1 MPSLWHVQATW
12 SGGKIGTGYTNMYF
26 SEGVSTAVIASDS
39 VRTFLNSCYSTGG
52 RLPSGI
58 TINFRAAVDVID
70 ASTGVLQNTIPVTQP
85 ATITGTDTTAY
96 AAVAGACV
104 TWRTDTI
111 AGTRR
116 VRGRT
121 FLVPMGGLG
130 LQTDGTIDNATVTG
144 INTAA
149 GILISAAPEF
159 VVWHRPASVAAGG
172 GSAAPVVAGV
182 CADKTAY
189 LTSRR

>member
-12 SGGKIGTGYTNMYF
+12 SGGKIGTGFTNFYF
-26 SEGVSTAVIASDS
+26 SEGVSTAVQASDAA
-39 VRTFLNSCYSTGG
+39 RAFLNSCYTLGG
-52 RLPSGI
+52 KLPTGI

-70 ASTGVLQNTIPVTQP
+70 ANNGELQNTIPVTQP
-85 ATITGTDTTAY
+85 ASVVGSDNSAH

-104 TWRTDTI
+104 TWRTDSLVD
-111 AGTRR
+111 GKR

-130 LQTDGTIDNATVTG
+130 LQSDGTIDNTTVG
-144 INTAA
+144 SINTAA
-149 GILISAAPEF
+149 GVLISAAPEF
-159 VVWHRPASVAAGG
+159 VVWHRPASKAAGG

-182 CADKTAY
+182 CVDKTAY